1 VIGEAVAA
9 AAHKL
14 SADGAAV
21 LSRLGGVIGVEARA
35 AANALAKLDLHAA
48 RSQRAQW
55 LATARLAA
63 PAGFRSI
70 HASWIEAA
78 LVDLPARA
86 RSAVANGGDAVD
98 LFLARTALAGFVA
111 MPAAGSCVH
120 AAADLPGLDP
130 EALRAWLERAGA
142 DQLACAAQLAGGDV
156 LALAEREPA
165 LVAALDRIARPPR
178 LGQLGSDRAIVKRC
192 AGIANDDIRLVRLG
206 ARAVAPHLNALVRRQ
221 LVQRLPR
228 ALAIGNDLHDFAAD
242 SHPVS
247 WSALA

>member
-1 VIGEAVAA
+1 MIGAAIAA

-14 SADGAAV
+14 AGDGAAV
-21 LSRLGGVIGVEARA
+21 LARLGGVIGVEARA
-35 AANALAKLDLHAA
+35 AANVLAALDLHSA
-48 RSQRAQW
+48 RLQRAQW

-63 PAGFRSI
+63 PPGFRAI

-98 LFLARTALAGFVA
+98 LYLARTALAGFVA
-111 MPAAGSCVH
+111 MPAATRLH
-120 AAADLPGLDP
+120 TAADLPGLDP
-130 EALRAWLERAGA
+130 DALRVWLERAGA
-142 DQLACAAQLAGGDV
+142 DQLARAAQLAGGDV

-165 LVAALDRIARPPR
+165 LVSALDRIAKPPR

-192 AGIANDDIRLVRLG
+192 AGIANDDVRLVRLG
-206 ARAVAPHLNALVRRQ
+206 ARAVAPHVNALVRRQ
-221 LVQRLPR
+221 LAQRLPR
-228 ALAIGNDLHDFAAD
+228 ELAIVNDLHDFAAD